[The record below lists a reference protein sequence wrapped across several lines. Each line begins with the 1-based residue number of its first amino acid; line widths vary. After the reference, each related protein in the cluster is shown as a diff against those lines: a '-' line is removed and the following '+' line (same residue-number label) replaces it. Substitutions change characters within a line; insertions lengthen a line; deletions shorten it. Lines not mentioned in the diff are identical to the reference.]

1 MSKLSFFKVN
11 YSFKVD
17 EKKLEKSS
25 VLLPT
30 EIMSRKTSH

>member
-1 MSKLSFFKVN
+1 
-11 YSFKVD
+11 VD